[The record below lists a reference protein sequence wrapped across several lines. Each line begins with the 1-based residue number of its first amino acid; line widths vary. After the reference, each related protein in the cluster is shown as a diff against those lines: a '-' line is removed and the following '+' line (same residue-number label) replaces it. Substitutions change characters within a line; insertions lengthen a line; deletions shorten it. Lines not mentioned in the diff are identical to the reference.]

1 MRRGEQTTRSFG
13 HEHYARI
20 CSLAVVQVV
29 KETRDFPILWQ
40 VMTVQLDHKH
50 VDAHRLEIDCFEN
63 S

>member
-29 KETRDFPILWQ
+29 KEPRDFPILWQ
-40 VMTVQLDHKH
+40 VMTV
-50 VDAHRLEIDCFEN
+50 
-63 S
+63 